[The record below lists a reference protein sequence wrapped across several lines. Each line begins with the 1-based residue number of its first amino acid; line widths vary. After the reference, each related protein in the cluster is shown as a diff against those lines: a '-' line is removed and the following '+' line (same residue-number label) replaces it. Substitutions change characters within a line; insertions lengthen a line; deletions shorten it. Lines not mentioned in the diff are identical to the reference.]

1 MKSIAKVLAP
11 AALALASLSAHAG
24 VFEIDSG
31 LPPLAAHPA
40 ASKPAAV
47 EPQLIQSSQGA
58 VADNPALPRAVST
71 RTREEVR
78 REAIEQR
85 KATLENYNY
94 S

>member
-58 VADNPALPRAVST
+58 VADNPAVPRATS
-71 RTREEVR
+71 
-78 REAIEQR
+78 
-85 KATLENYNY
+85 
-94 S
+94 